1 MKMHRHLTMWDQM
14 RMRHG
19 ITLRVLDQIP
29 ADKLASHPIPGM
41 RTPIELV
48 VHMYTYLKLFTGS
61 VLEGKLA
68 EFDEKA
74 AVAPIQTK
82 EQLLAF
88 VKDAWNT
95 GDRNANAVTEK
106 QLDAIVKTAWGSF
119 PGYMMFG
126 MLYDEYLHHRGQLYA
141 FVRMFGSEPVM
152 LWDFEHNSS
161 EFRPREHARD

>member
-29 ADKLASHPIPGM
+29 ADKLATHPIPGM

-48 VHMYTYLKLFTGS
+48 VHMYTYVKVFTES
-61 VLEGKLA
+61 VIKGKLP
-68 EFDEKA
+68 EIDEKT
-74 AVAPIQTK
+74 AVAGIKTK
-82 EQLLAF
+82 EQLLSF
-88 VKDAWNT
+88 VNAAWNVA
-95 GDRNANAVTEK
+95 DRNANAVTEK
-106 QLDAIVKTAWGSF
+106 QLEATVKSAWGNF

-141 FVRMFGSEPVM
+141 FVRVFGIEPVM
-152 LWDFEHNSS
+152 LWDFDHNAS
-161 EFRPREHARD
+161 EFRSREQAKH